1 MTYRVARCLNIF
13 LGAWLYFSATLWNP
27 TFAQFNNAHIV
38 GILIVACA
46 ALALLLPLARCVNTV
61 LAMWLFFSA
70 FALPAL
76 DAAPMYNSMAIAVA
90 VFVLSLLGTPPSDDV
105 LGAHSRS

>member
-1 MTYRVARCLNIF
+1 MTYRVARCLNIL

-27 TFAQFNNAHIV
+27 TFAQFNNARIV
-38 GILIVACA
+38 GILVAGCA
-46 ALALLLPLARCVNTV
+46 AVALLVPLARCVNTV

-70 FALPAL
+70 FVLPAL

-90 VFVLSLLGTPPSDDV
+90 IFVLSLLGTPHDDV
-105 LGAHSRS
+105 ISAQSRG